1 MQYPSWLE
9 PLKSPAGLTRR
20 LAERGPELVVA
31 VFSLAIAV
39 EAAWLLTRQWPGI
52 PTTKSSTSRPAMGP
66 TAQAPRVNLSAITS
80 AHLFGEAGA
89 SAGSDNAP
97 KTALQLVLA
106 GVLATPD
113 PDHGQAILGPAV
125 TSAKLYSTGASI
137 PGGARLKSVYSD
149 RVLLENNGAI
159 EALYLPRT
167 LQNNASLSPVAPSG
181 GQRLQNALQN
191 SNNSLLNGLIRMQP
205 SFDKGKLSG
214 YRVFPGR
221 NGATAFG
228 QLGLKPSDLITA
240 INGTVLDDPNR
251 ANEILQTLSSADS
264 AQLTVTRNGQ
274 SLDLAVN
281 LAEVATAAEANST
294 AEPADDATP
303 DGGPGGGPGRLGGG
317 RPGGPGRGPRSPN
330 PGSTDQ

>member
-1 MQYPSWLE
+1 
-9 PLKSPAGLTRR
+9 
-20 LAERGPELVVA
+20 LADNH
-31 VFSLAIAV
+31 I
-39 EAAWLLTRQWPGI
+39 
-52 PTTKSSTSRPAMGP
+52 
-66 TAQAPRVNLSAITS
+66 NLSTITS
-80 AHLFGEAGA
+80 AHLFGVAGA
-89 SAGSDNAP
+89 SADGDSNAP

-113 PDHGQAILGPAV
+113 PEHGQAILGPAV

-149 RVLLENNGAI
+149 RVLLDNNGLV

-167 LQNNASLSPVAPSG
+167 LQNNPSLSPAPQAG
-181 GQRLQNALQN
+181 GQRLQTAIQN
-191 SNNSLLNGLIRMQP
+191 NGSLLGGLVRMQP
-205 SFDKGKLSG
+205 SFNQGKLAG

-264 AQLTVTRNGQ
+264 ATVTVTRNGQ
-274 SLDLAVN
+274 TLDVALN
-281 LAEVATAAEANST
+281 LTEVANAAETSVAAPDSDE
-294 AEPADDATP
+294 AAPASET
-303 DGGPGGGPGRLGGG
+303 GPALSGGPGRFGGP
-317 RPGGPGRGPRSPN
+317 RPGGPGRGPR